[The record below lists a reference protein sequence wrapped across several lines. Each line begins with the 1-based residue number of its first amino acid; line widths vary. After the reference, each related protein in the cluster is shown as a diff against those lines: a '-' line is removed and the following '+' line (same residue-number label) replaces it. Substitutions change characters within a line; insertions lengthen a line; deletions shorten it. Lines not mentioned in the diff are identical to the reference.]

1 MQDEQTSTTIPE
13 MVDEVRA
20 GKMPRRNFMKALTA
34 MGVTATGAGVIAT
47 VAASQA
53 FTKKPTVVQHA
64 DEQTAHNLHL
74 HDNHLAKQN
83 LGDIQN
89 LKNDYAPDAV
99 VEDSMSEKAF
109 VGHAAI
115 LGRKGSSIESIPDLQ
130 IAVTNRVGQGSQV
143 TVEWVATGTH
153 KGDLFGMAAS
163 GRQFSIR
170 GVTVVVRKDSKIVR
184 ESLYYDVAE
193 VKRQLGA

>member
-1 MQDEQTSTTIPE
+1 MQEEPVVTTIPE
-13 MVDEVRA
+13 MVDDVRA

-53 FTKKPTVVQHA
+53 FTKKPQVVTHA
-64 DEQTAHNLHL
+64 EEHAARNLNLH
-74 HDNHLAKQN
+74 DQHLSLQN
-83 LGDIQN
+83 RGDIQQ
-89 LKNDYAPDAV
+89 LKPDYAHDAV

-115 LGRKGSSIESIPDLQ
+115 MARKGSSIEAIPDLQ
-130 IAVTNRVGQGSQV
+130 IAVTNRVAQGAQV
-143 TVEWVATGTH
+143 MVEWVASGTH
-153 KGDLFGMAAS
+153 NGDLFGIVAS

-170 GVTVVVRKDSKIVR
+170 GVTVVVRTNDKIVR
-184 ESLYYDVAE
+184 EALYYDVAE
-193 VKRQLGA
+193 VRRQLGQ